1 MGVNSNMSKNQPK
14 IQKLHARQIL
24 DSRGNPT
31 IEVEVSL
38 EGCYGRAAVP
48 SGASTGQFEA
58 IELRDN
64 NREFHGKGVNKA
76 INNVLNILQPALI
89 GKVCNQQKDIDK
101 ILLEIDGT
109 ENKSRCGANAILG
122 VSMACAV
129 AASKFHGF
137 PLYYYLNKESSI
149 MPIPMINVLN
159 GGMHADRGADIQE
172 IMLFPSGANSFSDAI
187 RMGTEIFHTLKNE
200 LKKNGLNTTVGAE
213 GGFAPTL
220 KSNEHAIEI
229 LLESINKSGY
239 SAGENVFIALDV
251 AASSFYKEGKYH
263 LSLENKILDDE
274 QMINFYENL
283 INQYPIVSIEDG
295 LDENDWGGWKKMTK
309 TLGNSIQ
316 IVGDDLTVTN
326 PKKLLHAIEEN
337 AMNSILIK
345 LNQIGTVSETIEAI
359 SLAKE
364 NGYDYIISHRSGET
378 EDTFIADFSVA
389 MNGGQIKTGSVCRT
403 DRTSKYNQLLRI
415 EEKLASKT
423 FGKSFSF
430 IK

>member
-1 MGVNSNMSKNQPK
+1 MSETQPK
-14 IQKLHARQIL
+14 IEKLHARQIL

-31 IEVEVSL
+31 VEVEVSL
-38 EGCYGRAAVP
+38 ANCRGRAAVP

-58 IELRDN
+58 LELRDN
-64 NREFHGKGVNKA
+64 NKEFNGKGVHKA
-76 INNVLNILQPALI
+76 INNVLDIIQPALI
-89 GKVCNQQKDIDK
+89 GQPCDQQENIDK
-101 ILLEIDGT
+101 LLLEIDGT

-129 AASKFHGF
+129 AAAKFHSF

-149 MPIPMINVLN
+149 MPIPMINV
-159 GGMHADRGADIQE
+159 
-172 IMLFPSGANSFSDAI
+172 PCGANSFSDAI
-187 RMGTEIFHTLKNE
+187 RMGTEIFHTLKKE
-200 LKKNGLNTTVGAE
+200 LNKNGLNTTVGDE
-213 GGFAPTL
+213 GGFAPAL
-220 KSNEHAIEI
+220 KSNEQAIEL
-229 LLESINKSGY
+229 LLEAINKSGY

-263 LSLENKILDDE
+263 LSLEKKILDDE

-295 LDENDWGGWKKMTK
+295 LDENDWSGWTK
-309 TLGNSIQ
+309 ITEALGNSTQ

-326 PKKLLHAIEEN
+326 PKKLLQAVEKN

-345 LNQIGTVSETIEAI
+345 LNQIGTVSETIETI
-359 SLAKE
+359 NIAKE

-378 EDTFIADFSVA
+378 EDTFIADLSVA
-389 MNGGQIKTGSVCRT
+389 MGGGQIKTGSVCRT

-415 EEKLASKT
+415 EEKLTSKT
-423 FGKSFSF
+423 FGKNFSF